1 MIPFALD
8 VSQFSVS
15 SRSSRLEGNCEPV
28 ASQVELRAPER
39 VVTSN
44 PDPVTEWSSLGRE
57 SEASVSTLTMSL
69 PDLEWTP
76 THEKRFLELAGR
88 EATSELTP
96 EETTELGRLSQLR
109 RGLKNPRRGEELLWE
124 YEQRHLTRDLIS
136 ALNRYV
142 IFHSPPSRTSPPES

>member
-1 MIPFALD
+1 MIPFVLD

-15 SRSSRLEGNCEPV
+15 SLSSRLAGTCEPV

-44 PDPVTEWSSLGRE
+44 PDPVAEWSGLGPE
-57 SEASVSTLTMSL
+57 SEVSVSTLSLPL
-69 PDLEWTP
+69 PDLEWTSA
-76 THEKRFLELAGR
+76 HEKRFLQLAGR
-88 EATSELTP
+88 EAADQLTP
-96 EETTELGRLSQLR
+96 EDRNELGRLSQLR

-124 YEQRHLTRDLIS
+124 YEQRQLTRDLIS

-142 IFHSPPSRTSPPES
+142 VFHNPPSRSSPAES